1 VRGLAADWESCSM
14 VVTVLRW
21 IAAGIAG
28 LLAVGAVASFALF
41 IAFEAQPALDRARR
55 LAAWIRLLALTWFNL
70 EVWGRV
76 VYTIVHW

>member
-1 VRGLAADWESCSM
+1 M

-21 IAAGIAG
+21 IAAAVAA
-28 LLAVGAVASFALF
+28 LLAVGATASFALY
-41 IAFEAQPALDRARR
+41 IAFEAKPALERARR
-55 LAAWIRLLALTWFNL
+55 LAAWIRLLALTWFNI

>member
-1 VRGLAADWESCSM
+1 M

-28 LLAVGAVASFALF
+28 CSRVGASGELRALHRLRG
-41 IAFEAQPALDRARR
+41 AGLRSSGRKRLRR
-55 LAAWIRLLALTWFNL
+55 HWIRLLALFWFNV

-76 VYTIVHW
+76 VCTHRHLE

>member
-1 VRGLAADWESCSM
+1 M

-28 LLAVGAVASFALF
+28 LLAVGALASFALF
-41 IAFEAQPALDRARR
+41 IVFEAKPALERARR

-70 EVWGRV
+70 EIWGRV